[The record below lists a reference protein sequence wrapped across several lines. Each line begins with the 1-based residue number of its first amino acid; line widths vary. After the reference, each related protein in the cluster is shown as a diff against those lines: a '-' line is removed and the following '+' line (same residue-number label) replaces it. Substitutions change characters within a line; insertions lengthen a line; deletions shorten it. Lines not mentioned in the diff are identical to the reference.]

1 MKLHWIILPASP
13 DDIHDIIARHKELR
27 EEDIQMYY
35 QENLKQRKLREI
47 VEELQI
53 EEDSEIG
60 NINNYILGK
69 KDVPTSG
76 GIINSFTSN
85 S

>member
-1 MKLHWIILPASP
+1 M
-13 DDIHDIIARHKELR
+13 
-27 EEDIQMYY
+27 
-35 QENLKQRKLREI
+35 
-47 VEELQI
+47 EELQI

-76 GIINSFTSN
+76 GIINSFNSNQLNSNGTGNTSAVGH
-85 S
+85 